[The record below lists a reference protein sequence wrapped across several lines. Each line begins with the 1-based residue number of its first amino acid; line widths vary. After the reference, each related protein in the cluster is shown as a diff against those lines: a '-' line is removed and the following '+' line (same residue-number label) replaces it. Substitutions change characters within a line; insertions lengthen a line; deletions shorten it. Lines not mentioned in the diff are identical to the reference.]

1 MVLDTLRKSAA
12 MLSPGTKRRWLA
24 ALPLTLL
31 SSAAEMATAA
41 GIFTFLKV
49 VGGTASADAKRIA
62 TAAAVLGAVFVVKT
76 LLVIWSHHARIR
88 VAHEASADL
97 ASSMLRRYLS
107 APYPFHIRR
116 NSAELIRNLT
126 SSMTEVLG
134 GALAA
139 STGFVTDALIG
150 VGLALAVFAT
160 SPALAAAW
168 GAVLF
173 VAMALVLRATRGAAG
188 RFGASTYESS
198 AALLQSLQE
207 PLAGIKE
214 LKILGREG
222 YFYEAFRARHEDLR
236 RAGYLGVALEVGSS
250 LAVQAVLFCGALA
263 LIVVLAVAGRTGP
276 DLLPVAGVFGYA
288 GLRMLPIAQGLVTAA
303 NAVRSRRR
311 WVDELYADYVALED
325 SLHTREQPSPV
336 TFEREI
342 ALQDVC
348 FTYPGGERAAVDG
361 VSIVIRK
368 GESVGITGPTG
379 AGKSTLVDLVLGLL
393 APGRGTVAVDGMPLT
408 DAGVWRRR
416 VGYVPQSLFMI
427 DDTLRRNV
435 ALGIPDREIDDRRVL
450 DVLRMAQLTHV
461 IAELPGGLETRV
473 GERGIRLSGGERQ
486 RLAIARA
493 LYHDP
498 DLVVF
503 DEATSALD
511 LATEAE
517 VTHAIESLRGR
528 KTTIVVSHRLTSVRQ
543 CDRLI
548 WIRGG
553 RVEAV
558 GTFEELRR
566 HSAEFEALARLAA
579 I

>member
-1 MVLDTLRKSAA
+1 MVFETLRKSAA
-12 MLSPGTKRRWLA
+12 MLSPGTKRRWLG

-31 SSAAEMATAA
+31 SSGAEMATAA
-41 GIFTFLKV
+41 GIFAFLKV
-49 VGGTASADAKRIA
+49 LTGPAPADVTRIA
-62 TAAAVLGAVFVVKT
+62 AAAALLGAVFVVKT
-76 LLVIWSHHARIR
+76 LLVLWSHYARIR
-88 VAHEASADL
+88 AAHEASADL

-116 NSAELIRNLT
+116 NSADLIRNLT

-134 GALAA
+134 GVLAA

-150 VGLALAVFAT
+150 VGLALMVFAT

-168 GAVLF
+168 GAVLL
-173 VAMALVLRATRGAAG
+173 VAMALVLRATRTAAG
-188 RFGASTYESS
+188 RFGASTYESG

-222 YFYEAFRARHEDLR
+222 YFYDAVRARHEDLR
-236 RAGYLGVALEVGSS
+236 RAGYLAIALDVGSS

-288 GLRMLPIAQGLVTAA
+288 GLRMLPIAQSLVTAA

-311 WVDELYADYVALED
+311 WVEELYSDYVALED
-325 SLHTREQPSPV
+325 SLHTHEQPSPV

-342 ALQDVC
+342 ALHDVS
-348 FTYPGGERAAVDG
+348 FTYHGSERAAVDG

-368 GESVGITGPTG
+368 GESVGIVGPTG

-393 APGRGTVAVDGMPLT
+393 TPVQGSVAVDGRPLT
-408 DAGVWRRR
+408 GTNVWKRR
-416 VGYVPQSLFMI
+416 VGYVPQSPFLI
-427 DDTLRRNV
+427 DDTFRRNV
-435 ALGIPDREIDDRRVL
+435 ALGIPDRDVDDRRVL
-450 DVLRMAQLTHV
+450 EVLRTAQLTHV
-461 IAELPGGLETRV
+461 LADLPDGLETRI
-473 GERGIRLSGGERQ
+473 GERGVRLSGGERQ

-517 VTHAIESLRGR
+517 VARAIDALRGR
-528 KTTIVVSHRLTSVRQ
+528 KTLIVVSHRLTSVGR
-543 CDRLI
+543 CDRLV
-548 WIRGG
+548 WMRNG
-553 RVEAV
+553 RVAGV
-558 GTFEELRR
+558 GTLDELRQR
-566 HSAEFEALARLAA
+566 SPEFRELARLAA